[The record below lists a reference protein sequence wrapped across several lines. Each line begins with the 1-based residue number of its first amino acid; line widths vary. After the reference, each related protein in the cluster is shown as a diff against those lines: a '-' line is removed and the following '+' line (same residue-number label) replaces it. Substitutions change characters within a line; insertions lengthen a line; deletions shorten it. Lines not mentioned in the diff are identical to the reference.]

1 VATTPSSLWRAE
13 VLQEASALAAGTLSP
28 DKAFMTQLFPVAMLD
43 STDVVLAAFEA
54 DVSRLE
60 QPSDQRVLDAVE
72 KVVLALNAVN
82 DAFDGSAYETGE
94 RELLCDFIDATLS
107 EHGVDV
113 PALAARQGLH
123 RYALTDR
130 WRCW

>member
-1 VATTPSSLWRAE
+1 
-13 VLQEASALAAGTLSP
+13 
-28 DKAFMTQLFPVAMLD
+28 MTQLFPVAMLD

>member
-1 VATTPSSLWRAE
+1 MATTPSSLWRAE
-13 VLQEASALAAGTLSP
+13 ILQEASALATGTLSP